1 MNYLEPLLAVFIA
14 IALAGLLAVQS
25 SKGKSVALA
34 GVLGLLLIS
43 WPPVDWLLTRPL
55 EARYPL
61 RPFQPPPGL
70 QAIVVLGSS
79 VDPPKQ
85 ERPYPRPDWP
95 SYDRSEYAAWIYR
108 RWGPLPVLVCEG
120 NQLYAS
126 NRHIL
131 QILLVRAGVDEKLIW
146 EEERSGTTSSN
157 AIFGGEVLRA
167 HGVKHIALVVD
178 ALSMPRAVACFR
190 KEGFDVT
197 PAPMDFRTWGPLR
210 DELLPSWKSIRRNE
224 IALHEWLGLAWYRW
238 KGWI

>member
-1 MNYLEPLLAVFIA
+1 MSYLEPLLAVFLGITLVGLLA
-14 IALAGLLAVQS
+14 VKPSKGRTIALAGA
-25 SKGKSVALA
+25 
-34 GVLGLLLIS
+34 LGLLLIS
-43 WPPVDWLLTRPL
+43 WPPVEWLLTRPL
-55 EARYPL
+55 EAQYPL
-61 RPFQPPPGL
+61 RPFQPPLGL

-79 VDPPKQ
+79 VDPPKP

-120 NQLYAS
+120 NQKYPA

-131 QILLVRAGVDEKLIW
+131 RILLVRAGVDEKLIW
-146 EEERSGTTSSN
+146 EEEQSGSTRYN
-157 AIFGGEVLRA
+157 AYFGGMVLRA

-178 ALSMPRAVACFR
+178 AQSMPRAASCFR

-210 DELLPSWKSIRRNE
+210 DELLPSWKAIRRNE
-224 IALHEWLGLAWYRW
+224 IALHEWIGLALYHLR
-238 KGWI
+238 GWI